1 MNRRG
6 GYKGEAGNR
15 KRVNIVK
22 IRWKKLTKY
31 NEILLNKIRHKR
43 YYMSKILFFNML
55 FPLKIKDYVVYN
67 RDN

>member
-1 MNRRG
+1 MLKN
-6 GYKGEAGNR
+6 
-15 KRVNIVK
+15 
-22 IRWKKLTKY
+22 LSKY

-55 FPLKIKDYVVYN
+55 FPVKIKDYVVYN